1 MRDVTH
7 SSIPVF
13 IINLPESIER
23 KDFMKTQCEGI
34 GISPVFI
41 EAVNGKNLSKSEISL
56 YCNQNKAKQLFG
68 RELLLGEIGCAL
80 SHKKIYQKMIDDNM
94 PYAVILEDDAVIKEG
109 FDKVVKLTL
118 DLDVNWELVLLGHHK
133 NQLKNLKSPISIWDN
148 HLVNSEYSLGRLA
161 DFGFGS
167 YGYIVNIKCAKKLLA
182 ELNTIYKPID
192 HYIPDSNFLNVYALH
207 PVVINVN
214 LDFDTLIDS
223 GRVRQKDYNRHVVI
237 LLEKLGIFDT
247 AVSVKDFIK
256 TLKPIKKYKRW

>member
-1 MRDVTH
+1 MH

-23 KDFMKTQCEGI
+23 KYFMKTQCESL

-41 EAVNGKNLSKSEISL
+41 DAIYGKDLSKSEVSQ

-80 SHKKIYQKMIDDNM
+80 SHKKIYQRMIDNNI
-94 PYAVILEDDAVIKEG
+94 PYAVVLEDDAVIKEG

-148 HLVNSEYSLGRLA
+148 HLINSKYSLGRLA
-161 DFGFGS
+161 DFGFGA
-167 YGYIVNIKCAKKLLA
+167 YGYMLTLEGAKKLIV
-182 ELNTIYKPID
+182 ELSKIYLPID
-192 HYIPDSNFLNVYALH
+192 HYTPDSQILNTYAIS
-207 PVVINVN
+207 PTVINVS
-214 LDFDTLIDS
+214 DFFNSTIDNEKTRS
-223 GRVRQKDYNRHVVI
+223 HLNSMFYIKFLQKIGVI
-237 LLEKLGIFDT
+237 NT
-247 AVSVKDFIK
+247 AVSVKSFLK
-256 TLKPIKKYKRW
+256 TLKPIKKYK